1 MLPYSPLA
9 GGVLSGKYNDGKCPE
24 GARFSRY
31 LQQGQ
36 PRQKAMAERFVTDK
50 TLETTERII
59 ALAKKL
65 DMDVVTLATAWSK
78 QHDFVASTIVGA
90 SDEGQLD
97 PIIAAADVKLD
108 EETMD
113 AILRIHRIIRGN
125 IKVITDRIGRARLP
139 LKQGRVI
146 RRAARVTGRTCLL

>member
-1 MLPYSPLA
+1 MKGLWTSDVGGFARFDTIQNNFSINNRRFEDELAEVCTHEKVSLLPYSPLA

-36 PRQKAMAERFVTDK
+36 PRQKAMAERFVNDK

-78 QHDFVASTIVGA
+78 QHEFVASPLLGPPMKTSWIL
-90 SDEGQLD
+90 SSLQL
-97 PIIAAADVKLD
+97 
-108 EETMD
+108 T
-113 AILRIHRIIRGN
+113 
-125 IKVITDRIGRARLP
+125 
-139 LKQGRVI
+139 
-146 RRAARVTGRTCLL
+146 